1 MPPIMSMSL
10 CLNLLT
16 LLLLLLVS
24 DVTTDSYSLNTNSFI
39 VVISTACGVLGLLL
53 AVMSVVLLKR
63 RFKPNGR
70 LCPPAPGPTSH
81 CGDYS
86 TQHLND
92 QDREALIPH
101 IDFAP
106 SSIRPA
112 LLPTY
117 EEAIMHPRSS
127 SSQSSSPW
135 ASSSRHLRSFPAL
148 RATGAVT
155 PFLRDQAM
163 TDSSQHRNSIT
174 TMASGMTR
182 ADNGSIAFGSID
194 TVNASDGTSTSVTVD
209 TCDSMASNP
218 SIAMSHRAAAGSI
231 DSASGNEVTSS
242 GDIAA
247 GNAIVICSFSNLMTV
262 SFYFVTSFVSCELT
276 IEIILNFILLCAS
289 LRESV

>member
-1 MPPIMSMSL
+1 MPHIMSMSL

-218 SIAMSHRAAAGSI
+218 SIAMSHRAVAGSI

-262 SFYFVTSFVSCELT
+262 SFYFVTSFVSCELR
-276 IEIILNFILLCAS
+276 LF
-289 LRESV
+289 